1 MKIDNINSLKHNNK
15 PIILGSAQ
23 RIVKNAHSQSF
34 GSGAA
39 GNAVISVMDA
49 IERGGFVAAFL
60 VQDLLGMN
68 VPRTTTGLYRN
79 REITGQY
86 NYQEAAEVGIREFLS
101 GPVMF
106 AVPMIMLWAVKRMFG
121 KANDIPANIIKAL
134 GDNFA
139 EYSKGKTTADFKDVK
154 AVKESFYSDL
164 FKNILKNTYAEGT
177 PEETISK
184 EAKAFAKEVLEYEN
198 LIDTKK
204 RKTFWQRFKGVRV
217 ENTAE
222 DKLADL
228 TARFSEINKSNA
240 ANSSINFLEAKISSG
255 DKKIGKSIDK
265 LVGDMRNFVEDAVE
279 TVSKRAKKGLKSDID
294 MSDFFKKFT
303 NLRAGSRVITNFSM
317 LAGIVAFCSVIP
329 KLYQLSETNPGLNGL
344 EDDAKADDKVAQNK
358 SQKPAFKGLCETIGK
373 RAVKDGKL
381 SKFLSEFEFDSF
393 NTSFLGFLTACGFGI
408 LLPRLKNAREENE
421 YKEVLYRDTTTI
433 TTVCCAAKILQQVF
447 ARFCSKMT
455 GLALSLKPDMKM
467 DTTISKIWSYL
478 RPVKG
483 HKVLTSAQLASKYT
497 NVDKYKEGIAGLAKF
512 VDEQGGNVRK
522 MFEIDKKAK
531 GLLKEL
537 YENSDKAKSVE
548 FAKAQNKDV
557 IEALQDVVKNNKA
570 SDTLNK
576 LYDIFKSDKNAFLR
590 KAKIMNSSFN
600 FATIFVVC
608 PILLGWFIPRMNE
621 ELTKKRQ
628 LEKHEHNKSAVNNNS
643 DKNTQKVSDVS
654 KTHPIALSPSN
665 MKNTSVAFK
674 EFIAP

>member
-1 MKIDNINSLKHNNK
+1 MKIDNSTSLKHSNK
-15 PIILGSAQ
+15 PIIQG
-23 RIVKNAHSQSF
+23 HSQKIVQNTQSPSF
-34 GSGAA
+34 GSA
-39 GNAVISVMDA
+39 GMGNTVISVMDA
-49 IERGGFVAAFL
+49 IDRGGFVASFL

-68 VPRTTTGLYRN
+68 VPRTLTGLYRN
-79 REITGQY
+79 SEITGQY

-106 AVPMIMLWAVKRMFG
+106 AVPMVMLWAVKRLFG
-121 KANDIPANIIKAL
+121 KANDIPVDIIKAL

-139 EYSKGKTTADFKDVK
+139 EYSKGKTTEAFKDVK
-154 AVKESFYSDL
+154 AVKESFYTDL
-164 FKNILKNTYAEGT
+164 FKNILRNTYAEGT
-177 PEETISK
+177 PEETILK
-184 EAKAFAKEVLEYEN
+184 EAKSFAAEVLDYEN

-240 ANSSINFLEAKISSG
+240 ANSSINFLEAKITVG
-255 DKKIGKSIDK
+255 DRKIGKSIDK
-265 LVGDMRNFVEDAVE
+265 LVADMRNFVEDAVE
-279 TVSKRAKKGLKSDID
+279 TVSKRAQKGLKSDID
-294 MSDFFKKFT
+294 MPDFFKKFT

-317 LAGIVAFCSVIP
+317 LTGIVVFCSLIP

-344 EDDAKADDKVAQNK
+344 EGNTHKNKDDAKTAQGK
-358 SQKPAFKGLCETIGK
+358 PQQPAFKGLCDSIGSK
-373 RAVKDGKL
+373 VVKDGKL

-433 TTVCCAAKILQQVF
+433 ATVCCAAKILQQVF
-447 ARFCSKMT
+447 AHICSKMT
-455 GLALSLKPDMKM
+455 GLALSLKPNMKM

-483 HKVLTSAQLASKYT
+483 HKVLTSAQLTSKYT
-497 NVDKYKEGIAGLAKF
+497 NVDKYKDGIAGLAKF
-512 VDEQGGNVRK
+512 VDEQGGNIRK
-522 MFEIDKKAK
+522 MFEIDKNANS
-531 GLLKEL
+531 LLQEL
-537 YENSDKAKSVE
+537 YNSSDKAKSVE
-548 FAKAQNKDV
+548 FANAQNKDF

-570 SDTLNK
+570 SEALNK
-576 LYDIFKSDKNAFLR
+576 MYEIFKSDKNAFLR

-600 FATIFVVC
+600 FATIFAVC

-628 LEKHEHNKSAVNNNS
+628 FEKHAHNKNAVNNTL
-643 DKNTQKVSDVS
+643 DKNITNAS
-654 KTHPIALSPSN
+654 KTQTIYLTPSN
-665 MKNTSVAFK
+665 MKNSSVAFK